1 MLSDDIGQTFF
12 LMKLDNASPL
22 SLVSRKQCV
31 FSDADQLMATIE
43 VICESLNGSMVQWP
57 YFHHHQN
64 CTG

>member
-1 MLSDDIGQTFF
+1 MAEKETMKKKDILT
-12 LMKLDNASPL
+12 
-22 SLVSRKQCV
+22 

-43 VICESLNGSMVQWP
+43 VICGLLNGSMVQWP